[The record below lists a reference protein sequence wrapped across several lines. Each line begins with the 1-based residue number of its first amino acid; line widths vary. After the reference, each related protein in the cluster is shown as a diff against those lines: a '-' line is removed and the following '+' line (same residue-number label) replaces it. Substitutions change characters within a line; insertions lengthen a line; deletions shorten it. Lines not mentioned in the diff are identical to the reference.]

1 MNLDLEKIGS
11 RIRVARRGLG
21 LSQRKLADELDVTE
35 RTVRHW
41 ELGTSLADT
50 AAVADMSKLF
60 GLSTDYLLGISDFTK
75 PENEFLSEQLGISDK
90 AATNLRYFGKSE
102 YTKVLDYVATDLSSF
117 TDFMHNM
124 GQYFDADYDCV
135 LAEARDSKSIYYEP
149 VKRPNGENEHRILLG
164 RSAGNKSGYD
174 KMKCVTPDIVSAGAL
189 QDIQAQLRYWKNT
202 YNQQ

>member
-1 MNLDLEKIGS
+1 
-11 RIRVARRGLG
+11 
-21 LSQRKLADELDVTE
+21 
-35 RTVRHW
+35 
-41 ELGTSLADT
+41 
-50 AAVADMSKLF
+50 MSKLF

-135 LAEARDSKSIYYEP
+135 LAEARDSKSI
-149 VKRPNGENEHRILLG
+149 
-164 RSAGNKSGYD
+164 
-174 KMKCVTPDIVSAGAL
+174 
-189 QDIQAQLRYWKNT
+189 
-202 YNQQ
+202 